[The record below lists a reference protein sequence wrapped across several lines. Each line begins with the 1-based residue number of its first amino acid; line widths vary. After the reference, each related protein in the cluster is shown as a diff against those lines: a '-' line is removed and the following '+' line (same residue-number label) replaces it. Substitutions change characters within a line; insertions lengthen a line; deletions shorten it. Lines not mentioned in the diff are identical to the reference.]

1 MNVST
6 SSVSLRSHL
15 TLKTLAPGMLVAAT
29 GVGAGD
35 LITASLAG
43 SEAGLVV
50 AWAALAGALLKWTL
64 NEGVA
69 RWQMATGTTLLE
81 GWVQHLHPSVQ
92 WVFLVYFLFWS
103 FVVGGALVNAC
114 GVAGASLV
122 PIGDPTTS
130 RIVWGVLH
138 SLASLAIVL
147 RGGFAWFEKAMAA
160 CVGIMAVG
168 VVLTAA
174 LLWIS
179 PADAPAVA
187 RSGGTGDLSRWA
199 LAVLGGVGG
208 TVTLLAYGYW
218 IAERGRSGAEG
229 LVACRVDLAVGYA
242 VTALFGVSMIVIGSR
257 IEIGGRGAGVALDVA
272 GQIGSVLGPAGSAAL
287 LLGFWG
293 AVFSS
298 ILGVWQSAPYL
309 FADFVA
315 LRRSGEAADGPMGS
329 RPAYRWY
336 LVAMA
341 VITPVW
347 LLAPVRTIQL
357 IYATLG
363 AGFLP
368 LLAITLLILNN
379 RRALVRD
386 LRNGWAVNLMLV
398 ATVLIF
404 GYLGVR
410 GISD

>member
-1 MNVST
+1 
-6 SSVSLRSHL
+6 
-15 TLKTLAPGMLVAAT
+15 MLVAAT

-35 LITASLAG
+35 LITASLGG
-43 SEAGLVV
+43 SEAGPVV

-81 GWVQHLHPSVQ
+81 GWVQHLHPVVQ
-92 WVFLVYFLFWS
+92 WLFLVYFLFWS

-114 GVAGASLV
+114 GVAGASLLPV
-122 PIGDPTTS
+122 GDPQTA
-130 RIVWGVLH
+130 RIVWGVVH
-138 SLASLAIVL
+138 SLASLVIVL
-147 RGGFAWFEKAMAA
+147 RGGFGWFEKAMGA

-168 VVLTAA
+168 VVLTAG
-174 LLWIS
+174 LLWLS
-179 PADAPAVA
+179 PVEAPAVA
-187 RSGGTGDLSRWA
+187 RSAGGADLSRWA

-208 TVTLLAYGYW
+208 TVTLLSYGYW
-218 IAERGRSGAEG
+218 IAERGRSGADG
-229 LVACRVDLAVGYA
+229 LAACRVDLGVGYA

-257 IEIGGRGAGVALDVA
+257 IEIGGRGAGVALDIA
-272 GQIGSVLGPAGSAAL
+272 GQIGSVLGPAGSGAF

-298 ILGVWQSAPYL
+298 ILGVWQSAPYI

-315 LRRSGEAADGPMGS
+315 LRRAGGAPEGPIGS
-329 RPAYRWY
+329 RRAYRWY
-336 LVAMA
+336 MVAMA

-363 AGFLP
+363 AAFLP

-379 RRALVRD
+379 RRTLVRD
-386 LRNGWAVNLMLV
+386 LRNGRIVNALLV
-398 ATVLIF
+398 ATLLAF
-404 GYLGVR
+404 TYLGVR